1 MAPKPIGEQALQ
13 MNPEGERQQRGAHFP
28 EAQVGVQEWGRI
40 EGFGS
45 SVWLPRG
52 LRSAPTEE
60 GKGSS

>member
-52 LRSAPTEE
+52 LRLAPTEE